1 MCNRKVSRVQ
11 SGTFPLSGLRHH
23 ALGVKLQNH
32 GKSPPLYART
42 LWSRS
47 PPLTCTR
54 AGVTTDAS
62 LVGAAGSTQQ
72 FVSRLASR
80 HLLPGGDELIR
91 SLPFSPHPLYF
102 SLPHTQFTT
111 VVTRTPTHARTYN
124 TRCAGLPAHERC
136 FWTANVG
143 SFCRSTQWRFEANCR
158 ATFTLSCGLIRIFP
172 PGYCFIQLLVVLKL
186 IWPVRT
192 HLQTEPRRWRVE
204 EDLTGANR

>member
-11 SGTFPLSGLRHH
+11 SGTFPLCSGLQHH

-32 GKSPPLYART
+32 GKPPPLYART
-42 LWSRS
+42 PSS
-47 PPLTCTR
+47 PPPPLTRTR

-124 TRCAGLPAHERC
+124 TRSAGLPAHERC
-136 FWTANVG
+136 F
-143 SFCRSTQWRFEANCR
+143 
-158 ATFTLSCGLIRIFP
+158 
-172 PGYCFIQLLVVLKL
+172 
-186 IWPVRT
+186 
-192 HLQTEPRRWRVE
+192 
-204 EDLTGANR
+204 